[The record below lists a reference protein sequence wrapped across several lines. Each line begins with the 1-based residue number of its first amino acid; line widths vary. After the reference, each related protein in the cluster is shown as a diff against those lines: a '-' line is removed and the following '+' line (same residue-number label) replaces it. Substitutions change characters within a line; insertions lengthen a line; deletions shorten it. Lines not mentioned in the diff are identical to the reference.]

1 MKTPIRFQSRL
12 LIRRSYK
19 PGRFNRRALGVTFR
33 PVPRFEVKVAQRKEP
48 AKPEA
53 AGGETLAQSE

>member
-19 PGRFNRRALGVTFR
+19 PGRATRRRLRIAFDSNQPLVVPILATVIR
-33 PVPRFEVKVAQRKEP
+33 PSPDRKP
-48 AKPEA
+48 
-53 AGGETLAQSE
+53 

>member
-19 PGRFNRRALGVTFR
+19 PGRFNRRALGITFR
-33 PVPRFEVKVAQRKEP
+33 PTARFAVKVAEEQGTG
-48 AKPEA
+48 A
-53 AGGETLAQSE
+53 AGRSR